1 MSTAVYGAKRRNYGA
16 HHEPGD
22 TITYRRPSDGILMTG
37 TVLSVGRKM
46 TTVTCGYGR
55 TKLASKF
62 IIRVNGHPRVSR
74 RAWETMA

>member
-1 MSTAVYGAKRRNYGA
+1 MTTATCNGTRRNYGA

-22 TITYRRPSDGILMTG
+22 VITYRRPSDRILMTG

-46 TTVTCGYGR
+46 TSVTCGFGR

-62 IIRVNGHPRVSR
+62 IIRVNGHPKVSR
-74 RAWETMA
+74 RAWESMA